1 MAIFWH
7 FWSSEVHIYQRTLP
21 IIWVLWFLSGAAQVF
36 LRCGSRYMELS
47 QNSQKQICFTQ
58 IVIFLALPV
67 ILEGYMSQNTPY
79 NLYIAVL
86 LRGRTTFCDFPFAR
100 YGFWAILGV
109 LGLIW
114 ARKLGFPSQKKLALK
129 LILFLE
135 ASVSDFNG
143 ENKINKKWT
152 RD

>member
-1 MAIFWH
+1 
-7 FWSSEVHIYQRTLP
+7 
-21 IIWVLWFLSGAAQVF
+21 
-36 LRCGSRYMELS
+36 
-47 QNSQKQICFTQ
+47 
-58 IVIFLALPV
+58 
-67 ILEGYMSQNTPY
+67 MSQNTPY

-86 LRGRTTFCDFPFAR
+86 LRGRTTFCNFPFAR

-114 ARKLGFPSQKKLALK
+114 ARKLGFRSQKKLAPK

-135 ASVSDFNG
+135 ASVSDFNR

-152 RD
+152 RDLFKVHNSPDYSVGAPRTHYCIIIRSASRRNYCAHKTLCTHFEHSAQKICPYMGNDRFL